1 MLSCHQIV
9 AKADKTKAAAEAVK
23 QKAEEEEKKAKEEQ
37 EAKARDEQQV
47 KQQQEQQAKQENEV
61 KESPPDDSPL
71 LDLDFDDVPATST
84 KVTTP
89 AAESK
94 PIKPIRAAP
103 DHDTLVNMMINET
116 KQDRDVCYFYLESA
130 DWNLENA
137 IELLKSMQA
146 ISN

>member
-1 MLSCHQIV
+1 MV
-9 AKADKTKAAAEAVK
+9 KA
-23 QKAEEEEKKAKEEQ
+23 Q
-37 EAKARDEQQV
+37 DEQQA

-89 AAESK
+89 AESK
-94 PIKPIRAAP
+94 PITPITAEP
-103 DHDTLVNMMINET
+103 DHDTLVSMMINET